1 MENTL
6 KKSIILNTIEEKLK
20 DYRDILEM
28 YNVGQVLQTADG
40 VARVFDLPFVCA
52 GEKLRFSDGTYGIA
66 LNLEKQNIGV
76 VLMSTGTNIKEGTL
90 VSSTG
95 KVTKIP
101 VGEAFLGRVVDA
113 LAQPL
118 DGKGNIINIK
128 IRRVESMAPGIIDRK
143 SVCEPIQTGI
153 MAIDS
158 MIPIGRGQRELI
170 IGDRQTGKTQLRFIQ
185 S

>member
-6 KKSIILNTIEEKLK
+6 KQGTMFNTIEEKLK
-20 DYRDILEM
+20 DYGGIPEV
-28 YNVGQVLQTADG
+28 YNVGQVLQIADG
-40 VARVFDLPFVCA
+40 VARVSDLPFVCA

-76 VLMSTGTNIKEGTL
+76 VLISTGTNIKEGTL

-95 KVTKIP
+95 KVTKIS

-118 DGKGNIINIK
+118 DGRGNIINIK
-128 IRRVESMAPGIIDRK
+128 IKQV
-143 SVCEPIQTGI
+143 
-153 MAIDS
+153 
-158 MIPIGRGQRELI
+158 GQ
-170 IGDRQTGKTQLRFIQ
+170 
-185 S
+185 